1 MNRKFKKTMAAVI
14 AATMMPISGIM
25 PIPAATAAATGTV
38 VRLDPSEASP
48 FNNGEFQGWGTSL
61 CWWAN
66 RLGYSEELTQ
76 QAARAFFSD
85 EGLGLDIARYN
96 LGGGDDPSHNH
107 ITRSDSKIPGYAT
120 GFDDEGN
127 IIYDW
132 TADENQRNIAKAALA
147 ANPDLYVEG
156 FSNSPP
162 YFMTNSG
169 CSSGAED
176 AGADNLNPEYYDKF
190 GEFIATTTKH
200 FKDEFGIEF
209 KSYSPMNEPDTSYW
223 GANSPKQEG
232 AHYTPGEVQSNTI
245 IATRNA
251 LDAQGLTDVLV
262 AGTDETD
269 ISKAIKS
276 YNALT
281 DEAKT
286 ALGRIDTHTY
296 SGSDRA
302 GIKSTA
308 IGAGKDLWMSE
319 VDGNWNGIGLA
330 QRIILDVN
338 GMQPT
343 AWVMWDIIDSHK
355 DSTFQTPDGTY
366 SEANNSL
373 NVTGSMWGVGMAN
386 HDTQTLELANKYYFF
401 GQFTRYINPGD
412 TIIASSDTTLAAYNK
427 KSGDIKIIALNS
439 SGSSAN
445 YTFDLSAFANSGNVA
460 SVIRTNNSDEKWAEI
475 ETLSFDDK
483 QLTYTLP
490 AQSLT
495 TFVIEQAPSI
505 TAFTADENSLAYKYS
520 VPSAY
525 DGYDKYLAVYDSEN
539 NLKSITINE
548 NEKTI
553 EGDFTGCTPKLFIW
567 DDMTPVCDAVSEIV
581 TPETEFD
588 KYAIIKGAKD
598 KINLNSTISL
608 SVSTNMDGEIAWSSS
623 DESVATVSADGAVK
637 AVGYGDVTIY
647 ASVGGF
653 VVSRDFT
660 VPMYTLTGTASWS
673 SSSSR
678 PDDNADYTKID
689 DGDLSTFF
697 DGTTGG
703 WVQYEYPSAFKASEI
718 KLAARAG
725 YTDRTVG
732 GRVQGSNDGIGWTDL
747 YTIETAISDSEYTTI
762 SASELSNNNAYRY
775 FRYTNSTNMA
785 NISEFIIIG
794 ELSDDTPENAPVI
807 TDLAEF
813 TDNFEGN
820 ANIFNADICDYMQDG
835 NVVFPS
841 GLARFGNAFAP
852 ARATATA
859 TLAEAKALTG
869 KDVFRL
875 KFDMFAGWES
885 GGKENSFAIKDA
897 DGNEI
902 AAFLI
907 TGGGYN
913 LNQVRIGGE
922 NLLESPTIAQCRSN
936 PGTSKAGANGWGAS
950 GQPYVNTVGYN
961 KSVEI
966 TVSGTGMVSI
976 SVTGGIE
983 DTVVEGTI
991 ATPVSIGSIQ
1001 LVGDYNSAVARTVS
1015 YDNFDG
1021 DIITYSEEQAAP
1033 TATPTPTDAP
1043 TIPENGELINLSFDG
1058 GKLDSTSA
1066 YGKATGNPSFVTVD
1080 DKDCIQFSGSGS
1092 EVTLTDANGNPL
1104 LTGIDEMTI
1113 SFKLKP
1119 TSTDCSWI
1127 FYAAPSSAAQTY
1139 LQEKYLGV
1147 RTQSGILHTERYNN
1161 SGERSAEVAGTITAN
1176 EWHDVIISVNGA
1188 TTDVYI
1194 DGQLADSK
1202 TSAVNI
1208 ADMLGKNSVAYLG
1221 KANWGSGEYASG
1233 YLDDFVIKKGA
1244 FANPLTDLDLGDLS
1258 AVTEDITLPTAFGD
1272 AAVTWT
1278 SSDESVIA
1286 ADGSVTRYDDT
1297 KTVTLTANTV
1307 AEGVAQSKAF
1317 TATVI
1322 GYTASASDFAAYA
1335 ENGSVIFTSTYG
1347 NYNEIYDMYIEL
1359 KDSDGNPVG
1368 EAVKNTA
1375 SGSFDGLD
1383 NGAYTISCA
1392 LKEGDKIKKGVTK
1405 TMKLKDET
1413 QMGAYLFAHF
1423 IDAENDAT
1431 KEQIYFSVSVDGSEW
1446 TTLNGGAPILT
1457 SNVGEL
1463 GVRDP
1468 YILRGEDGKFFI
1480 IATDLSIY
1488 NRRDDSNRWGTCQ
1501 TSGSQS
1507 IVIWESDDLINWSD
1521 ASLVKVAPD
1530 NAGCTWAPECIY
1542 DAEKDAYMVFWASKT
1557 ADDNYSLQRIY
1568 KSYTT
1573 DFKTFTA
1580 PEVYIDGG
1588 NVSNIDTTITSYK
1601 GVYYRFTKNE
1611 SKSSVTMMK
1620 STSLSDGWVDV
1631 ATYTINGVAGNTITG
1646 YEGPTIYKLNG
1657 EDKWCL
1663 LLDYYSK
1670 GKGYK
1675 PFVTDDIAKGEFTSA
1690 ADFTFDGTYRHGT
1703 VMPITLDEYNALTAA
1718 YSPEA

>member
-1 MNRKFKKTMAAVI
+1 MKNTLKKTLAAVL
-14 AATMMPISGIM
+14 AAAMMPVSGIM
-25 PIPAATAAATGTV
+25 PIAPVSAAATGTLI
-38 VRLDPSEASP
+38 RLDPSEASP
-48 FNNGEFQGWGTSL
+48 FNNGKFEGWGTSL

-76 QAARAFFSD
+76 QAADAFFSD

-96 LGGGDDPSHNH
+96 LGGGDDPTHNH

-132 TADENQRNIAKAALA
+132 TADQNQRNIAKAALS

-169 CSSGAED
+169 CSSGAVD
-176 AGADNLNPEYYDKF
+176 AGSDNLNPEYYNKF

-200 FKDEFGIEF
+200 FKDEFGITF
-209 KSYSPMNEPDTSYW
+209 KSYSPMNEPDTTYW

-232 AHYTPGEVQSNTI
+232 CHYTPGETQSNTV
-245 IATRNA
+245 IATRKA

-262 AGTDETD
+262 AGSDETD
-269 ISKAIKS
+269 IGKAIKS

-302 GIKSTA
+302 GIKATA
-308 IGAGKDLWMSE
+308 INAGKDLWMSE

-338 GMQPT
+338 GMQPS
-343 AWVMWDIIDSHK
+343 AWVLWDIVDFHK
-355 DSTFQTPDGTY
+355 DSSFQAPDGSY
-366 SEANNSL
+366 PEANASL
-373 NVTGSMWGVGMAN
+373 NPASSLWGMAMAD
-386 HDTQTLELANKYYFF
+386 HDTKTLHLANKYYFF
-401 GQFTRYINPGD
+401 GQFTKYINPGD
-412 TIIASSDTTLAAYNK
+412 TIIASSDSTLAAYNK
-427 KSGDIKIIALNS
+427 ETGDIKIVALNA
-439 SGSSAN
+439 SGNSAN
-445 YTFDLSAFANSGNVA
+445 YTFDLSAFANPGNVA
-460 SVIRTNNSDEKWAEI
+460 SVTRTNNSNEKWAEI
-475 ETLSFDDK
+475 ETLSFDNK
-483 QLTYTLP
+483 QLSYTLP

-495 TFVIEQAPSI
+495 TFVIEQAPSV
-505 TAFTADENSLAYKYS
+505 TSFTADENSLSYKYNVS
-520 VPSAY
+520 NSLNE
-525 DGYDKYLAVYDSEN
+525 YDKYFAVYDSEN
-539 NLKSITINE
+539 NLKCITLNE
-548 NEKTI
+548 SEKTI
-553 EGDFTGCTPKLFIW
+553 EGNFANCTPKLFIW
-567 DDMTPVCDAVSEIV
+567 DDMAPVCDAVSEV
-581 TPETEFD
+581 STSENDFD

-608 SVSTNMDGEIAWSSS
+608 SVSTNMEGDITWSSS
-623 DESVATVSADGAVK
+623 DESVATVSADGTVK

-647 ASVGGF
+647 ASVGDF
-653 VVSRDFT
+653 VISHDFT
-660 VPMYTLTGTASWS
+660 VPMYTLTGTASWGNAS
-673 SSSSR
+673 NR

-732 GRVQGSNDGIGWTDL
+732 AKIQGSNDGINWSDL
-747 YTIETAISDSEYTTI
+747 YTIATAILDSEYTTI
-762 SASELSNNNAYRY
+762 SASELTNNKAYRY
-775 FRYTNSTNMA
+775 YRYTNSTNMA
-785 NISEFIIIG
+785 NVSEFVIIG
-794 ELSDDTPENAPVI
+794 ELSADTPENAPVI

-820 ANIFNADICDYMQDG
+820 TNIFNAENVAGMTDG

-852 ARATATA
+852 AKATATA
-859 TLAEAKALTG
+859 ALTEAKQLTS
-869 KDVFRL
+869 KDVFRI

-885 GGKENSFAIKDA
+885 SGKENSFAVKDSE
-897 DGNEI
+897 GNEI

-913 LNQVRIGGE
+913 LNQIRIGGE
-922 NLLESPTIAQCRSN
+922 NVLETPTIAQCRSN

-966 TVSGTGMVSI
+966 SISGTGMVSVAI
-976 SVTGGIE
+976 TGGIE
-983 DTVVEGTI
+983 DTVAEGTLT
-991 ATPVSIGSIQ
+991 APVSIGSIE
-1001 LVGDYNSAVARTVS
+1001 LTGDYNAAVARTVS
-1015 YDNFDG
+1015 YDNFDA
-1021 DIITYSEEQAAP
+1021 DIITYSEELAAP
-1033 TATPTPTDAP
+1033 TPTPTPTDSP
-1043 TIPENGELINLSFDG
+1043 VIPENGELINLSFDNG
-1058 GKLDSTSA
+1058 DLASTSS
-1066 YGKATGNPSFVTVD
+1066 YGKATGTPSFVNVD
-1080 DKDCIQFSGSGS
+1080 DKDCIQFNGSGS
-1092 EVTLTDANGNPL
+1092 VVTLTDANGNPL

-1113 SFKLKP
+1113 SFKVKP
-1119 TSTDCSWI
+1119 TSNACSWI
-1127 FYAAPSSAAQTY
+1127 FYAAPNAAAQTY
-1139 LQEKYLGV
+1139 LQEKYLGI
-1147 RTQSGILHTERYNN
+1147 RTQSDILHTERYNN
-1161 SGERSAEVAGTITAN
+1161 SGTRSAEIAGAISTN
-1176 EWHDVIISVNGA
+1176 EWHDVIISVSA
-1188 TTDVYI
+1188 SSTDVYI
-1194 DGQLADSK
+1194 DGQLVDTQPSTADIS
-1202 TSAVNI
+1202 
-1208 ADMLGKNSVAYLG
+1208 DMLGKSSVAYLG

-1233 YLDDFVIKKGA
+1233 YLDDFVIKQGA
-1244 FANPLTDLDLGDLS
+1244 LANPLSQLDLGDLS
-1258 AVTEDITLPTAFGD
+1258 AVVDDITLPTQIND
-1272 AAVTWT
+1272 NTAVTWT
-1278 SSDESVIA
+1278 SSDETIIA

-1297 KTVTLTANTV
+1297 KVVTLTANTV
-1307 AEGVAQSKAF
+1307 VQGVAQSKSF
-1317 TATVI
+1317 TAAVI

-1335 ENGSVIFTSTYG
+1335 ENGSVKFSSTYG
-1347 NYNEIYDMYIEL
+1347 KYNELYDMYVEL

-1368 EAVKNTA
+1368 DAVENTA
-1375 SGSFDGLD
+1375 SGSFDSLA
-1383 NGAYTISCA
+1383 NGTYTISCI
-1392 LKEGDKIKKGVTK
+1392 LKEGDTIKKEVVK
-1405 TMKLKDET
+1405 TMKVKDEAE
-1413 QMGAYLFAHF
+1413 MGAYLFAHF
-1423 IDAENDAT
+1423 IDSENDAT
-1431 KEQIYFSVSVDGSEW
+1431 KEQIYFSVSTDGTEW
-1446 TTLNGGAPILT
+1446 TTLNSGAPILT
-1457 SNVGEL
+1457 STVGEL

-1488 NRRDDSNRWGTCQ
+1488 NRRGDSNRWGTCQ

-1507 IVIWESDDLINWSD
+1507 IVVWESSDLVNWSD

-1530 NAGCTWAPECIY
+1530 NAGCTWAPECVY

-1557 ADDNYSLQRIY
+1557 ADDNYAVQRVY

-1573 DFKTFTA
+1573 DFKEFTA
-1580 PEVYIDGG
+1580 PEVYIDGET
-1588 NVSNIDTTITSYK
+1588 VSNIDTTIINHK

-1611 SKSSVTMMK
+1611 SKSSITMMK
-1620 STSLSDGWVDV
+1620 STSLSDGWTDV
-1631 ATYTINGVAGNTITG
+1631 ETYTINGTAGNTVTG
-1646 YEGPTIYKLNG
+1646 YEGPTVYKLNG

-1670 GKGYK
+1670 SKGYK
-1675 PFVTDDIAKGEFTSA
+1675 PFVTDDITKGEFTSA
-1690 ADFTFDGTYRHGT
+1690 ADFKFDGTYRHGT
-1703 VMPITLDEYNALTAA
+1703 VMPITLDEYNALVEK
-1718 YSPEA
+1718 Y

>member
-1 MNRKFKKTMAAVI
+1 MKNKLKKTMATLL
-14 AATMMPISGIM
+14 AAALIPVSGIT
-25 PIPAATAAATGTV
+25 PVSEVKAASGKQI
-38 VRLDPSEASP
+38 RLDPSEASP

-66 RLGYSEELTQ
+66 RIGYSEELTQ
-76 QAARAFFSD
+76 QAADAFFSD

-96 LGGGDDPSHNH
+96 LGGGDDPTHNH

-120 GFDDEGN
+120 GFDDDGN

-132 TADENQRNIAKAALA
+132 TVDENQRNIAKAALM

-176 AGADNLNPEYYDKF
+176 AGSDNLNPEYYDKF
-190 GEFIATTTKH
+190 GEFIATATKH
-200 FKDEFGIEF
+200 FKEEFGIEF
-209 KSYSPMNEPDTSYW
+209 KSYSPMNEPDTTYW

-232 AHYTPGEVQSNTI
+232 AHYTPGEVQSKTV

-251 LDAQGLTDVLV
+251 LDAQGLTNVLV
-262 AGTDETD
+262 AGSDETD
-269 ISKAIKS
+269 IGKAIKS

-308 IGAGKDLWMSE
+308 VNAGKDLWMSE
-319 VDGNWNGIGLA
+319 VDGKWNGIGLA
-330 QRIILDVN
+330 ERIILDMN
-338 GMQPT
+338 GMQPA

-355 DSTFQTPDGTY
+355 DSTFQAPDGTY
-366 SEANNSL
+366 SEANNSIG
-373 NVTGSMWGVGMAN
+373 VTNAMWGVGMAN
-386 HDTQTLELANKYYFF
+386 HDTQTIELANKYYFF
-401 GQFTRYINPGD
+401 GQFTKYINPGD

-427 KSGDIKIIALNS
+427 KSGDIKIVALNS
-439 SGSSAN
+439 SGSIAN
-445 YTFDLSAFANSGNVA
+445 YTFDLSAFANPGNTA
-460 SVIRTNNSDEKWAEI
+460 KVIRTNNSDEKWAEI
-475 ETLSFDDK
+475 ETLTFENK
-483 QLTYTLP
+483 QLSYTLP

-505 TAFTADENSLAYKYS
+505 TSFTADENSLSYSYS
-520 VPSAY
+520 VPSSY
-525 DGYDKYLAVYDSEN
+525 DGYDKYFAVYDSEN
-539 NLKSITINE
+539 NLKCITLNE

-553 EGDFTGCTPKLFIW
+553 EGDFTNSVPKLFVW
-567 DDMTPVCDAVSEIV
+567 DDMNPVCNAVSEIS
-581 TPETEFD
+581 TPKTDFD
-588 KYAIIKGAKD
+588 KYAIIKGTKD
-598 KINLNSTISL
+598 KINLGSTIAL
-608 SVSTNMDGEIAWSSS
+608 SVSTNMDGDITWSSS
-623 DESVATVSADGAVK
+623 NENVATVSADGTVK
-637 AVGYGDVTIY
+637 AIGYGDVTIY
-647 ASVGGF
+647 ASVGEF
-653 VVSRDFT
+653 VVSHDFT
-660 VPMYTLTGTASWS
+660 VPMYTLSGTASWGNS
-673 SSSSR
+673 SNR

-689 DGDLSTFF
+689 DGDFSTYF

-703 WVQYEYPSAFKASEI
+703 WVQYEYPSPFKASEI

-725 YTDRTVG
+725 YKDRTVG
-732 GRVQGSNDGIGWTDL
+732 GTVQASNDGIDWCDI
-747 YTIETAISDSEYTTI
+747 YTIETAVSDSEYTTI
-762 SASELSNNNAYRY
+762 SANELKNNGAYRY
-775 FRYTNSTNMA
+775 YRYINNVNMA
-785 NISEFIIIG
+785 NISEFVING
-794 ELSDDTPENAPVI
+794 ELSADIPENNPVI

-820 ANIFNADICDYMQDG
+820 TNIFDAEICDYMKDG

-859 TLAEAKALTG
+859 TLAEAKTLTS

-875 KFDMFAGWES
+875 KFNMFAGWES

-922 NLLESPTIAQCRSN
+922 NLLENPTIAQCRSN
-936 PGTSKAGANGWGAS
+936 PGTSKSGANGWGAS

-966 TVSGTGMVSI
+966 LIGGTGTVSI
-976 SVTGGIE
+976 AITGGIE
-983 DTVVEGTI
+983 DTVIEGTLE
-991 ATPVSIGSIQ
+991 TPVSIGSIE
-1001 LVGDYNSAVARTVS
+1001 LIGDYNSAVARTVS
-1015 YDNFDG
+1015 YDNFDA
-1021 DIITYSEEQAAP
+1021 DIITYNEDVAAP

-1043 TIPENGELINLSFDG
+1043 TIPENGELINLDFNSG
-1058 GKLDSTSA
+1058 NLTSA
-1066 YGKATGNPSFVTVD
+1066 SSYGKAEGAPSFINVD

-1113 SFKLKP
+1113 SFKIKP
-1119 TSTDCSWI
+1119 TSTDCSWV
-1127 FYAAPSSAAQTY
+1127 FYTAPNGSAQTY
-1139 LQEKYLGV
+1139 LQEKYIGV
-1147 RTQSGILHTERYNN
+1147 RTQGGTLHTERYSN
-1161 SGERSAEVAGTITAN
+1161 SGARSAETAGSITAN
-1176 EWHDVIISVNGA
+1176 EWHDVIISVNKA
-1188 TTDVYI
+1188 TTDLYI
-1194 DGQLADSK
+1194 DGRLADSQ

-1244 FANPLTDLDLGDLS
+1244 FENPLASMDLGDLS
-1258 AVTEDITLPTAFGD
+1258 AVVDDITLPTAVNDGT
-1272 AAVTWT
+1272 AVTWT
-1278 SSDESVIA
+1278 SSDETVITV
-1286 ADGSVTRYDDT
+1286 DGDVTRYDDT
-1297 KTVTLTANTV
+1297 KTVTLTATTT
-1307 AEGVAQSKAF
+1307 AQGVSQSKSF
-1317 TATVI
+1317 TATVV
-1322 GYTASASDFAAYA
+1322 GYTASAADFAAYT

-1347 NYNEIYDMYIEL
+1347 EYNEIYDMYIEL
-1359 KDSDGNPVG
+1359 KDGEDNAVG
-1368 EAVKNTA
+1368 DAVKNTA
-1375 SGSFDGLD
+1375 SGSFDNLAEGT
-1383 NGAYTISCA
+1383 YTISCT
-1392 LKEGDKIKKGVTK
+1392 LKQGDTTKKEVVK
-1405 TMKLKDET
+1405 TMKIKQE
-1413 QMGAYLFAHF
+1413 QEMGAYLFAHF

-1431 KEQIYFSVSVDGSEW
+1431 KEQIYFSVSTDGTEW

-1501 TSGSQS
+1501 TSGSKS
-1507 IVIWESDDLINWSD
+1507 IVVWESDDLVNWSD

-1530 NAGCTWAPECIY
+1530 NAGCTWAPECVY

-1557 ADDNYSLQRIY
+1557 ADDNYSVQRVY
-1568 KSYTT
+1568 KCYTK

-1580 PEVYIDGG
+1580 PEIYIDGG
-1588 NVSNIDTTITSYK
+1588 NISNIDTTIISHK

-1611 SKSSVTMMK
+1611 SKSSVTMME
-1620 STSLSDGWVDV
+1620 STSLSGDWVDV
-1631 ATYTINGVAGNTITG
+1631 ETYTINGVAGNTITG
-1646 YEGPTIYKLNG
+1646 YEGPTVYKING

-1670 GKGYK
+1670 SKGYK
-1675 PFVTDDIAKGEFTSA
+1675 PFVTDDITKGEFTSA

-1703 VMPITLDEYNALTAA
+1703 VMPITLEEYNALTEK
-1718 YSPEA
+1718 Y